1 MACNCSSVIRPS
13 WSYVA
18 DGMPPSQMACRPSD
32 QKSSILRF
40 LSITGIARMGSL
52 RSGSHFGFD
61 LFKAGLESFGL
72 ATVVV
77 ENHLNQERLHEP
89 GTRKIINA
97 VLSLCNSG
105 DIQTLPSSG
114 RTTYRARTE
123 LGKRSP
129 SSTPLVP
136 FCGSRPCDYNPSWK
150 CPG

>member
-1 MACNCSSVIRPS
+1 MELCRRWHAAI
-13 WSYVA
+13 A

-52 RSGSHFGFD
+52 RRGSHFGFD

-89 GTRKIINA
+89 GTRKDYQRGSKSLQFRRHPDSPIIRQDN
-97 VLSLCNSG
+97 LSG
-105 DIQTLPSSG
+105 QDGPG
-114 RTTYRARTE
+114 E
-123 LGKRSP
+123 GSP
-129 SSTPLVP
+129 SSTPLVSA
-136 FCGSRPCDYNPSWK
+136 FLRFTALRL
-150 CPG
+150 